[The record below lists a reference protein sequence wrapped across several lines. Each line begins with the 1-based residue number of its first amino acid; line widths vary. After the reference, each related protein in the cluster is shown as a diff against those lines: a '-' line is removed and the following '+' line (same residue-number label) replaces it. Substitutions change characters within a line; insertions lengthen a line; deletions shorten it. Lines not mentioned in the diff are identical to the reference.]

1 MLTLFSFWGFTVK
14 PRFVGSDMT
23 QEVSLSV
30 RLWSYWF
37 LHTIFT
43 PRYIQAVFK
52 LCQTG
57 QTILRYTS
65 SNCRSLKYIVL
76 LSYDLSEQSHKYN
89 ELFLSH
95 FRSGHIN
102 VVCPQFLCSMM
113 KAIMRHISHTLVQ
126 CQNFTFISWAPPI
139 TLHWH
144 RHPVTHYHDNEP
156 KNTP

>member
-1 MLTLFSFWGFTVK
+1 MGWWHSS
-14 PRFVGSDMT
+14 RFGDLLLSRDLLSPT
-23 QEVSLSV
+23 WLKSQEVSLSL
-30 RLWSYWF
+30 RLWSYQF
-37 LHTIFT
+37 LHSIFT
-43 PRYIQAVFK
+43 PRYIQAV
-52 LCQTG
+52 
-57 QTILRYTS
+57 IRSYRIPHYTS
-65 SNCRSLKYIVL
+65 SNCRSLKYLVL

-95 FRSGHIN
+95 FRSGHLN

-126 CQNFTFISWAPPI
+126 CQNFTFIPWAPPI

-144 RHPVTHYHDNEP
+144 CHPVTHYHDNEP